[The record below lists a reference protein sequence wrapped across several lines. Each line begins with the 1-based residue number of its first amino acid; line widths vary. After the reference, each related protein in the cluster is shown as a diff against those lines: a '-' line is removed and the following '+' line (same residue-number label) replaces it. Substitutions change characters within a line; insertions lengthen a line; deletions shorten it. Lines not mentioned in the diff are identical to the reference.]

1 MIPSV
6 FRKRRLQLALFVF
19 VLAAVLLWQARGALT
34 PFILGLVVAYLLL
47 PLVGFIQRRLPVGIK
62 RRNIDRPVAILLVY
76 LLGLLVTAGVV
87 GAVIPPIINQVVSLY
102 QNADELYAEVR
113 TVINEGVAQYEQVPP
128 EIKSQIEQQL
138 QGFNPSAVLTPLFQ
152 GVRRAVGAIGSTV
165 GFMLGLI
172 VIPFWLFF
180 ILNDEESVMHGAM
193 GIIPH
198 DLRPDVEAIRIIFDR
213 VLSAYIRGQLIVAAA
228 LGTAITIGLFLLQV
242 PYSLLLGLAAGAFG
256 LFPFVGAILGALP
269 ALVVAFLE
277 SPQLALWVVGLFVL
291 VQQIDNVFI
300 SPKIMGEAVALHPA
314 LIMVVIV
321 VGSSLFGVVG
331 ALVAVPLT
339 AIIRDVVHYFYVRA
353 GDDAVGPVEALTR
366 VGYGKNITPVMQ
378 ELVVA
383 NTLASSSESL
393 AG

>member
-1 MIPSV
+1 MLPPV

-19 VLAAVLLWQARGALT
+19 VLAAVLVWHARGALT
-34 PFILGLVVAYLLL
+34 PFFLGLVVAYLVL
-47 PLVGFIQRRLPVGIK
+47 PLVGFIQRRMPVGIK
-62 RRNIDRPVAILLVY
+62 RRNLDRPLAILLVY
-76 LLGLLVTAGVV
+76 LLGLLVMVGVV

-102 QNADELYAEVR
+102 QNADELYGEAR
-113 TVINEGVAQYEQVPP
+113 TIINEGIAQYEQVPP
-128 EIKSQIEQQL
+128 DIKSQVEQQL
-138 QGFNPSAVLTPLFQ
+138 QSFNPSAVLTPVFQ
-152 GVRRAVGAIGSTV
+152 GVRRAVGAIGNTV

-228 LGTAITIGLFLLQV
+228 LGIAITIGLLVLQV
-242 PYSLLLGLAAGAFG
+242 PYSLLLGLAAGALG
-256 LFPFVGAILGALP
+256 LFPFVGAILGAIP
-269 ALVVAFLE
+269 AIIVAFLE
-277 SPQLALWVVGLFVL
+277 SPQLALWVVGLFVI
-291 VQQIDNVFI
+291 VQQIDNVFV

-321 VGSSLFGVVG
+321 AGSSLFGVVG

-339 AIIRDVVHYFYVRA
+339 AIVRDVVNYFYIRV
-353 GDDAVGPVEALTR
+353 GDEGVGPREALHR
-366 VGYGKNITPVMQ
+366 VGYGRYITPAMQ
-378 ELVVA
+378 EMIAA
-383 NTLASSSESL
+383 NVLASRSEGH